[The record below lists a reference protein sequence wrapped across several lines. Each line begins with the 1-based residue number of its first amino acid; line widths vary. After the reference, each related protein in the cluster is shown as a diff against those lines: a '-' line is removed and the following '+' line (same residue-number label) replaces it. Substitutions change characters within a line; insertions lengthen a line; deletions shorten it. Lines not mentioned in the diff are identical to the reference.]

1 MRFLGK
7 RIATVLVERT
17 NWPKGTGFAL
27 LRREVVWSKEWRVE
41 FKEYD
46 FTRNPVKNHVF
57 FLESKCASSTAFVA
71 VNHFWRLDYPPV
83 MR

>member
-1 MRFLGK
+1 
-7 RIATVLVERT
+7 
-17 NWPKGTGFAL
+17 
-27 LRREVVWSKEWRVE
+27 VE

-71 VNHFWRLDYPPV
+71 VNHFWTLDYPPV